1 MSLSRR
7 RFIRNVSVAGGALTL
22 GFNLSGCSEQPLLS
36 VVEGSFQPNA
46 FLSIDETGEV
56 LVQIHK
62 AEMGQGVLTGI
73 VTLIAEE
80 LEVDPA
86 RVRYEMAPVHPAYND
101 PVYRLQLTGG
111 SNSIAGSYDV
121 LRQVGATARETLL
134 QAASTDS
141 GKAVALLTA
150 ENGAV
155 TSSDGSYHASYG
167 SLVSTARK
175 LAVPERVSLKPRDQ
189 FKLIGRYSKRVDAQS
204 KSDGSARFGIDAQ
217 PDNCA
222 VAIVLHCPHFGGKLL
237 DFDAGEAL
245 KHPGVIDI
253 FAIDEGVAVVAEGY
267 WPARKA
273 GEKVK
278 ARFQP
283 AEGALQ
289 SSEDIREAM
298 DQAFDQAKFRSVR
311 KDKPGSSPIAGK
323 QVQASYHLPF
333 LAHATMEPQ
342 NATAWVRDGS
352 CDVWVG
358 SQSPDICK
366 AEVVRLLGLSPE
378 SVRIHN
384 QLLGGG
390 FGRRM
395 APDTVLEAASISARV
410 KRPVKV
416 IWSRE
421 DDTQHDF
428 YRPAMSGRLQ
438 ATVASNGDVSQ
449 WQHRV
454 VGPSLYQQIVPQ
466 FSVALVPSWVPD
478 AIPRFAGDWIART
491 GPAAVEGAKEIPYRF
506 DGVDVQFSNF
516 QTPLPVGFWRSVGH
530 SHTAFVV
537 ESFIDELAHQSE
549 LDPVAFRLRHL
560 APDSRHH
567 RVLTAVAELAGWG
580 NATDGH
586 YQGVALHESFDSVVA
601 EIAQVSLR
609 DGKPK
614 LERFFCAVDCGQ
626 VVNPDIVRDQMEGGI
641 VFGLTAALHG
651 EITVQDGAVQ
661 QGNFHDYPLLRHNE
675 MPEVEVLIL
684 DSDAHPTGV
693 GEPGT
698 PPAAPA
704 LANAIFAATGERHR
718 ELPLRLG

>member
-7 RFIRNVSVAGGALTL
+7 QFIRNVSVAGGALTL
-22 GFNLSGCSEQPLLS
+22 GFNLSGCSEQPLVS
-36 VVEGSFQPNA
+36 VSEGSFQPSA

-62 AEMGQGVLTGI
+62 AEMGQGVVTGI

-101 PVYRLQLTGG
+101 PDYGLQITGG
-111 SNSIAGSYDV
+111 SNSITGSYDI

-134 QAASTDS
+134 QAASIDS
-141 GKAVALLTA
+141 GQDQAQLSA
-150 ENGAV
+150 ENGAI
-155 TSSDGSYHASYG
+155 TSTDGSYHATYG
-167 SLVSTARK
+167 ALVRTART
-175 LAVPERVSLKPRDQ
+175 LSVPERVSLKTRDQ
-189 FKLIGRYSKRVDAQS
+189 FKLIGRYEKRVDSQS
-204 KSDGSARFGIDAQ
+204 KSDGTARFGIDAQ

-237 DFDAGEAL
+237 DFDAEEARG
-245 KHPGVIDI
+245 HPGVIDI

-278 ARFQP
+278 ARFDAP
-283 AEGALQ
+283 EGVLQ
-289 SSEDIREAM
+289 SSEDIRQAM

-311 KDKPGSSPIAGK
+311 KDAPRSSPVPGK
-323 QVQASYHLPF
+323 QLEASYHLPF

-342 NATAWVRDGS
+342 NATAWVQDTS

-358 SQSPDICK
+358 SQSPDISK
-366 AEVVRLLGLSPE
+366 AATARLLGMPSE
-378 SVRIHN
+378 SVHIHN

-390 FGRRM
+390 FGRRI
-395 APDTVLEAASISARV
+395 APDTVLEAVAISAKL

-421 DDTQHDF
+421 DDTRHDF
-428 YRPAMSGRLQ
+428 YRPAMAGRLQ
-438 ATVASNGDVSQ
+438 ATVAPNGDVSQ

-466 FSVALVPSWVPD
+466 FSVAIIPAWVPD

-491 GPAAVEGAKEIPYRF
+491 GPAAVEGAKEIPYEF

-516 QTPLPVGFWRSVGH
+516 QTPIPVGYWRSVGH

-560 APDSRHH
+560 APDGRHH
-567 RVLTAVAELAGWG
+567 RVLSAVAELAGWG
-580 NATDGH
+580 KASEGH

-601 EIAQVSLR
+601 EIAEVSLL

-641 VFGLTAALHG
+641 VFALTAALHG

-704 LANAIFAATGERHR
+704 LANAIFAATGQRHR